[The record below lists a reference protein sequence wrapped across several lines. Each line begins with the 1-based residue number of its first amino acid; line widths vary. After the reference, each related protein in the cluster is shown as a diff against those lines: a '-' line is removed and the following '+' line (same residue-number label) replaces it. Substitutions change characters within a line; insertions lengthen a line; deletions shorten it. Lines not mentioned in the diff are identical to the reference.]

1 MRALWVIHSH
11 QIDDLSA
18 DIISSRLRCDD
29 LVVLS
34 DAADLPH
41 ARPLKHAKALLGQTL
56 PALIF
61 DARDGFALDYF
72 LCAAHTIEDQGALII
87 IAPHFN
93 GDDPQSLRFHHTS
106 IPTPHFQQHLNAC
119 LARYAQPFDLDHIQ
133 HNAITATD
141 VMLTNEQ
148 QYVITQLQNFSTGIL
163 TLFAPRGTGKSTVI
177 AHFLQAV
184 DNFVLTAPNQPS
196 LKRYAQ
202 HVDNFKAPDDLFLNH
217 APKSF
222 EWLIIEEAAQ
232 MPIAHLEKL
241 SALAHKVILIS
252 SVDNYEGTGQ
262 GLAQKLHAIL
272 PIEQALT
279 LTKSQRF
286 DDQDPLARF
295 CQAIALQEPCTE
307 SLPEGLNLY
316 DHDGLTAL
324 QSQSEYI
331 QALYQFLNT
340 HHYQTNAQDVRRLFD
355 GHNQLFITDVQNS
368 TLHGAIWALKE
379 GELSTDLAVDI
390 FNGYRRPKG
399 NLVVQTLGAHS
410 YYPELMT
417 KKSLRVSRIAVDHAH
432 RHQGI
437 ASNMLMHLIEYAKV
451 HQYDFIST
459 SFGLTED
466 LLSFWQ
472 QADFTWVHMGTH
484 RDKTTGLHAAIL
496 LYPLTDAMQ
505 TLIERMAQKWRAD
518 AYHLLDAP
526 FVHTSVHPC
535 LQTIA
540 KPAPFDALD
549 IKILTAH
556 QQHKKPKEAVFSA
569 LQRQILKNDQ

>member
-1 MRALWVIHSH
+1 MRTLWVIQAH
-11 QIDDLSA
+11 QTEQLSKLIFA
-18 DIISSRLRCDD
+18 WQSLCAQ

-34 DAADLPH
+34 DDALPY
-41 ARPLKHAKALLGQTL
+41 ARPLKHAKGLLGQTL
-56 PALIF
+56 PAIIF

-72 LCAAHTIEDQGALII
+72 LCAAHTIEDQGALAI
-87 IAPHFN
+87 IAPHFEGN
-93 GDDPQSLRFHHTS
+93 DPQSMRFHHTP
-106 IPTPHFQQHLNAC
+106 IPTPHFQQHLNDC
-119 LARYAQPFDLDHIQ
+119 LMRHAQSFDIRDIQ
-133 HNAITATD
+133 YNLAVTQKVILND
-141 VMLTNEQ
+141 EQ
-148 QYVITQLQNFSTGIL
+148 KYIIEQLNHFSTGVL

-177 AHFLQAV
+177 AHFLQSV
-184 DNFVLTAPNQPS
+184 DNFVLTAPNQQA

-202 HVDNFKAPDDLFLNH
+202 HVDNFKAPDDLFLHH
-217 APKSF
+217 APNSF

-286 DDQDPLARF
+286 DAKDPLARF
-295 CQAIALQEPCTE
+295 CQAIALQESCTE

-331 QALYQFLNT
+331 QALYQFLNA

-368 TLHGAIWALKE
+368 TLRGAIWALKE

-390 FNGYRRPKG
+390 FNGHRRPKG

-417 KKSLRVSRIAVDHAH
+417 KKSLRVSRIAVNHAH

-437 ASNMLMHLIEYAKV
+437 ASQMLRHLIEYAKA
-451 HQYDFIST
+451 HQYDFLST

-466 LLSFWQ
+466 LLNFWQ
-472 QADFTWVHMGTH
+472 QAGFTWVHMGTH
-484 RDKTTGLHAAIL
+484 RDKATGLHAAIL
-496 LYPLTDAMQ
+496 LYPLTEEMHPFV
-505 TLIERMAQKWRAD
+505 EKMANKWRAD
-518 AYHLLDAP
+518 AHHLLTAP
-526 FVHTSVHPC
+526 FVHESVHPC
-535 LQTIA
+535 LQAIGQ
-540 KPAPFDALD
+540 PAPFDELD
-549 IKILTAH
+549 AKILMAH

-569 LQRQILKNDQ
+569 LQRQILKDA